1 LTAGGGFAKVS
12 PMAESTVATRI
23 RRLLEK
29 KAAAEL
35 PTMSKLEQA
44 ARAKKESTAD
54 DFFSCLVEGAFLVSA
69 ADGELSSKKESTLG
83 ETIAEITGNVLPPEE
98 FMTMIN
104 AFAKALAEDG
114 VEGRAQAMAA
124 VLPDEAARKE
134 VMAFAALLA
143 LCDHDLH
150 KNEEDAL
157 YLMGKAFGFDDDAVI
172 RVVKGVMATM
182 A

>member
-1 LTAGGGFAKVS
+1 
-12 PMAESTVATRI
+12 MAEPTVATRV

-35 PTMSKLEQA
+35 PTMSKVEQA

-69 ADGELSSKKESTLG
+69 ADGELSPEEESTLG
-83 ETIAEITGNVLPPEE
+83 ETIAEVTGDVLPPEE
-98 FMTMIN
+98 FMAMIN

-114 VEGRAQAMAA
+114 VEGRAQAMAVA
-124 VLPDEAARKE
+124 LPDEAARKE
-134 VMAFAALLA
+134 VLAFAALLA

-150 KNEEDAL
+150 KNEEDVL
-157 YLMGKAFGFDDDAVI
+157 YLMGKAFAFDEDAVI
-172 RVVKGVMATM
+172 KIVKGVMLTQG
-182 A
+182 